1 MADEIPNGAINTR
14 SMMEQTIGDVSGSLT
29 KNITVVD
36 SSTTTTGATHSG
48 DVAATIDFIERIYNY
63 LPELAFATIYGL
75 AVYAA
80 VRWINTK
87 IK

>member
-1 MADEIPNGAINTR
+1 MADNTP
-14 SMMEQTIGDVSGSLT
+14 MIEQSVGDVSGNFT
-29 KNITVVD
+29 KSITVVD
-36 SSTTTTGATHSG
+36 SGNTTAGATHTG

-75 AVYAA
+75 VVYAA
-80 VRWINTK
+80 VRWITMK